1 MSKLNLTSDEL
12 KLVQLYAR
20 MQTGVK
26 PRWPVWFVEIGAP
39 LALTVFGVVTHKP
52 AFLGAAIGG
61 LIVMNANRM
70 FRQFKYAHQLK
81 SICAKVEQHVAS
93 ESENA

>member
-1 MSKLNLTSDEL
+1 MAKLELSPDEL

-20 MQTGVK
+20 MPTGIK
-26 PRWPVWFVEIGAP
+26 PRLPIWLIEIGAP
-39 LALTVFGVVTHKP
+39 LALAVIGLVAHES

-70 FRQFKYAHQLK
+70 FRQYGYVQRFKT
-81 SICAKVEQHVAS
+81 ICSKVEAHISLEQR
-93 ESENA
+93 NA